1 MQLTR
6 NMFDVQGTSPA
17 FGIKSGQFSFGAAV
31 ATNAYWYNKRGERIG
46 HGDLYAIDIDRITGG
61 IDPDELFIV
70 VMSTLRKE
78 DVETVAKNANFI
90 IGYGRKII
98 VDFYKANPP
107 PTCVW
112 SEVTF
117 EVMTAAD
124 ANKFLLG
131 S

>member
-1 MQLTR
+1 
-6 NMFDVQGTSPA
+6 MFDVQGTSPA

-31 ATNAYWYNKRGERIG
+31 ATNAYWYNKCGERIG
-46 HGDLYAIDIDRITGG
+46 HGDLYATDIERIATE

-78 DVETVAKNANFI
+78 DAETVAKNAHFI
-90 IGYGRKII
+90 IGCGRKIL
-98 VDFYKANPP
+98 VDFYKPNPP
-107 PTCVW
+107 PTRMW

-117 EVMTAAD
+117 EVMTATD
-124 ANKFLLG
+124 AKKFLLD